1 VSVSLTTVALNNPK
15 EVDGTGQMSGTN
27 LEGLIWGAGILAI
40 PMLLAVPLRLAWQI
54 WVGVGHEAAEYRT
67 VVRQIVDSGNQVASF
82 RQTLDDIAR
91 NLRLTPAKQRL
102 IEAEMLHPLTLSHFL
117 LLPSLLILPLSAVM
131 ALPIVLLGFPML
143 LFMEYLI
150 IRRKV
155 LVWSLKSVERV
166 MHWQVIHIPK
176 PHRRKEERKRSLT
189 EFAQHIE
196 HFNYVPQAA
205 FLGLFAWLIVHW
217 VLDLDSWSIE
227 LIYSSLL
234 YMVLLSVLSVLNTAF
249 ESDLVF
255 VDPAKGRLVPVN
267 QWLEGVLNPLV
278 GLGLLFLLGR
288 NLLEEARATDGNP
301 VLFATFVL
309 MLLYGAAVVGISFR
323 WGYASWRGGRVRST
337 FEGQAIDELSPL
349 SYDLTR
355 TKGRIDFNV
364 RMAMDERLVAFDKV
378 NPQQL
383 TFDDLQSLPAAGNRP
398 KAPKNPLDDA

>member
-1 VSVSLTTVALNNPK
+1 
-15 EVDGTGQMSGTN
+15 MSGTN
-27 LEGLIWGAGILAI
+27 LEGLFWGAGILAI
-40 PMLLAVPLRLAWQI
+40 PLLLAVPLRLAWQL

-91 NLRLTPAKQRL
+91 NLRLSPAKQRL
-102 IEAEMLHPLTLSHFL
+102 IEAELLHPLTLSHFL

-143 LFMEYLI
+143 LFMEYVI

-155 LVWSLKSVERV
+155 LVWSLKSVEHV

-176 PHRRKEERKRSLT
+176 PHRGKEERKRSLT

-267 QWLEGVLNPLV
+267 QWLEGVLNPIV
-278 GLGLLFLLGR
+278 GLGLVFLLGR
-288 NLLEEARATDGNP
+288 NLLEEARAVDGNP

-323 WGYASWRGGRVRST
+323 WGYSSWRGARVRST
-337 FEGQAIDELSPL
+337 FESQAIDELSPL

-383 TFDDLQSLPAAGNRP
+383 SFDDLQSLPAAGTRQ
-398 KAPKNPLDDA
+398 KAPKNPLDEA